1 MSKTETALRE
11 LAQMDELAAG
21 DSPVHRL
28 HPLPKLVLTVLYI
41 VLVVSFGKYDISGI
55 IAMLLVPVLLYQLSG
70 IPVRTCFFKLRYVL
84 PLVLAVGIFNPFFDK
99 APLLA
104 IGRVKI
110 SGGVVSMITLMAKGL
125 LSLMAS
131 FLLMATTRLDSL
143 CSALRKLHVPS
154 LLVTL
159 LLLTFRYIS
168 LLIEE
173 VSVMSEAYRLRAPG
187 QKGIHISAWGSF
199 LGQLLLRTM
208 DRAEDLYNSMR
219 LRGFNGDFPYAA
231 PPRFS
236 VRDLLVLLLGATVL
250 LLLRFVPVASLLGS
264 LFVR

>member
-11 LAQMDELAAG
+11 LAQMDELAVG

-110 SGGVVSMITLMAKGL
+110 SGGVVSMITLMTKGL

-159 LLLTFRYIS
+159 LLLTFRYVG
-168 LLIEE
+168 LLTEE
-173 VSVMSEAYRLRAPG
+173 VAVMSAAYHLRAPG

-199 LGQLLLRTM
+199 LG
-208 DRAEDLYNSMR
+208 
-219 LRGFNGDFPYAA
+219 
-231 PPRFS
+231 
-236 VRDLLVLLLGATVL
+236 
-250 LLLRFVPVASLLGS
+250 
-264 LFVR
+264 